1 MSATRRTANLP
12 PRTKYR
18 PSAVVLQGLGG
29 YVPAS
34 VVTNQDLENR
44 LDTSD
49 EWIRT
54 RTGIHT
60 RRFAANGEATSDM
73 AAEAGRR
80 ALASAGDPDIDP
92 DIDLVILATT
102 TPDHPCPA
110 TAPAVASRLG
120 LGAVAAFDLA
130 AVCSGFIY
138 ALAQANAAVLS
149 GQNRN
154 VLVIGADTF
163 SAIIN
168 PDDRNTAIIFGDGA
182 GAVIVGAGETDQPGQ
197 LSAFDLHSDGTCVDL
212 IKVEAGGS
220 RKPVH
225 AGTSNTDRFFS
236 MQGKEV
242 FAKAVAAMA
251 SSSKTALEDSG
262 WTAGEVD
269 WLVAH
274 QANQRILN
282 RVAGVLGIA
291 PERAVLH
298 LDRVG
303 NTSAASI
310 PLALADHASR
320 FTAGDK
326 LLLTAFGGGTTW
338 GAATL
343 SWPSITVTDPQQEIT
358 ERTPPCP
365 SMQPS

>member
-1 MSATRRTANLP
+1 MHWTSATKRTANLP
-12 PRTKYR
+12 ARTKR
-18 PSAVVLQGLGG
+18 KPDAVVLQGLGG
-29 YVPAS
+29 YVPTG
-34 VVTNQDLENR
+34 VITNQDLESR
-44 LDTSD
+44 LDTTD

-54 RTGIHT
+54 RTGIRT
-60 RRFAANGEATSDM
+60 RRFAAEGEATSDM
-73 AAEAGRR
+73 ATEAGRR
-80 ALASAGDPDIDP
+80 ALASAGNP

-120 LGAVAAFDLA
+120 LGPVAAFDLA

-154 VLVIGADTF
+154 VLVIGADMF

-168 PDDRNTAIIFGDGA
+168 PEDRNTAIIFGDGA
-182 GAVIVGAGETDQPGQ
+182 GAVIVGAGEEGQPGQ
-197 LSAFDLHSDGTCVDL
+197 VSAFDLHSDGTCQDL
-212 IKVEAGGS
+212 IKVTAGGS
-220 RKPVH
+220 RMPVN
-225 AGTSNTDRFFS
+225 AGTLDADRFFT

-242 FAKAVAAMA
+242 FAKAVEAMA
-251 SSSKTALEDSG
+251 GSSRTALADSG
-262 WTAGEVD
+262 WNAEDVD
-269 WLVAH
+269 WLIAH

-282 RVAGVLGIA
+282 RVAGVLGIP

-310 PLALADHASR
+310 PLALADYASK
-320 FTAGDK
+320 FSKGDK
-326 LLLTAFGGGTTW
+326 MLLTAFGGGTTW

-343 SWPSITVTDPQQEIT
+343 SWPGITVTDPQQDLI
-358 ERTPPCP
+358 ERTTPCP
-365 SMQPS
+365 SLQSS